1 MPKPRS
7 KTALAAPRRPRPAAV
22 VRAEHHEPPLDLDAR
37 EKKLLDEAIRLG
49 AELQAKTEA
58 SLVAYG
64 AWLLQN
70 VFDGDA
76 GAAMADQGEPR
87 VWVELVRRAGGRT
100 LGISRSTLLT
110 AVRVAACDR
119 RVNDGSWRNLDYGR
133 RSLLLPLK
141 DPAMLRAGAKHV
153 VDLDLSHSQVRDYVS
168 ATLASAGRPKQLR
181 VTPDGIKKRVRALTT
196 SLGTPQVLR
205 RVTALRDDMTAEER
219 DALAEELIALR
230 DVLATLA
237 RTVRGRER

>member
-1 MPKPRS
+1 MQKPS
-7 KTALAAPRRPRPAAV
+7 KKTALATTRRPRPAAMI
-22 VRAEHHEPPLDLDAR
+22 RAEHHEPPIDLDAR

-49 AELQAKTEA
+49 VELQAKTEA
-58 SLVAYG
+58 SLSAYG

-70 VFDGDA
+70 VFDGDT
-76 GAAMADQGEPR
+76 GAAMADEGEPR

-119 RVNDGSWRNLDYGR
+119 RVNDGAWRNLDYGR
-133 RSLLLPLK
+133 RSLLLSLK
-141 DPAMLRAGAKHV
+141 EPALLREAAKHV
-153 VDLDLSHSQVRDYVS
+153 VDLDLTHAQVRDYVS
-168 ATLASAGRPKQLR
+168 ATLAGAGRPKQLR

-205 RVTALRDDMTAEER
+205 RVTALRDDMTSEER

-230 DVLATLA
+230 DVLSTLA
-237 RTVRGRER
+237 RTVRGRG

>member
-49 AELQAKTEA
+49 VELQAKTEA
-58 SLVAYG
+58 SLIAYG

-76 GAAMADQGEPR
+76 AAAMADSGEPR
-87 VWVELVRRAGGRT
+87 VWVELVRRASGRT
-100 LGISRSTLLT
+100 LGLSRSTLLT
-110 AVRVAACDR
+110 ALRVAACDR
-119 RVNDGSWRNLDYGR
+119 RVNDGAWRNLDYSR
-133 RSLLLPLK
+133 RALLLPLK
-141 DPAMLRAGAKHV
+141 DPPLLRAAAKHV
-153 VDLDLSHSQVRDYVS
+153 VELDLTHRQVSDYVS
-168 ATLASAGRPKQLR
+168 AQLEGAGRPKQVR
-181 VTPDGIKKRVRALTT
+181 VTPDSLKKRVRAIT
-196 SLGTPQVLR
+196 SSLAAPQVLR
-205 RVTALRDDMTAEER
+205 RVTAMRADMTSEDR
-219 DALAEELIALR
+219 NALADELTALR

-237 RTVRGRER
+237 RTLRGKD